1 MTFRFL
7 RISQFLL
14 VVLLSLG
21 VTFPETLFAQDH
33 VVSSSDLRK
42 DLQQA
47 SAAREQ
53 KLVQLDQSFSSAEG
67 QEALRRLHIGYQ
79 QVDKAARSLSDD
91 DLARL
96 AARSQGAQ
104 KDFAAGKINSTDL
117 LWIIVGVLVIIL
129 IIVAVRH

>member
-7 RISQFLL
+7 RIPQFLL
-14 VVLLSLG
+14 VVLLSLA
-21 VTFPETLFAQDH
+21 VSFPKTLFAQDH

-47 SAAREQ
+47 SADREQ
-53 KLVQLDQSFSSAEG
+53 RLVQLDQLFSSAEG
-67 QEALRRLHIGYQ
+67 QKALGTLHVGYQ

-104 KDFAAGKINSTDL
+104 KDFAAGKITSTDL
-117 LWIIVGVLVIIL
+117 LWIIVAVLVIIL